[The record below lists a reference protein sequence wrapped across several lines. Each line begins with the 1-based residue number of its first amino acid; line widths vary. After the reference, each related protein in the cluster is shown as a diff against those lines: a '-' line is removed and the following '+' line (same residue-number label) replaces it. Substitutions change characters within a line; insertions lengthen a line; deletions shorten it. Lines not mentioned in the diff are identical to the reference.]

1 MKILLTGASG
11 QLGVAMQSALGA
23 HDLIPLTKEKLDI
36 TDFVQVQTVAKEL
49 RPDCILNAAAYTN
62 VDGAEMNVRLA
73 YAVNA
78 LGPRNLAVVAAT
90 LDIPLMH
97 VSTDYVFDGRSSVPY
112 HEFDR
117 TNPLSAYGASKLAGE
132 EAIRSL
138 HRRHFIARTAW
149 LYHTVGR
156 NFPKTITALAKHP
169 VVRVVNDQI
178 GSPTYAPHLALALAR
193 LLDTT
198 AYGTY
203 HLAGQGQ
210 ATWYELTCELYRRL
224 GIATPV
230 EPAKSSEFPRP
241 APRPRFAALTTIQSP
256 CIRLPVWQEGVAE
269 YASCILAVKP
279 NVHSAR

>member
-1 MKILLTGASG
+1 MRIILTGALG
-11 QLGVAMQSALGA
+11 QLGTALQHALGA
-23 HDLIPLTKEKLDI
+23 HDVIPLTKDALNI
-36 TDFVQVQTVAKEL
+36 ADFEQVRTVIEEA
-49 RPDCILNAAAYTN
+49 RPDCILNVAAYTN
-62 VDGAEMNVRLA
+62 VDGAETNVSLA

-78 LGPRNLAVVAAT
+78 LGPRNLAVVAGAH
-90 LDIPLMH
+90 DIPLVH

-117 TNPLSAYGASKLAGE
+117 PNPLSVYGASKLAGE

-156 NFPKTITALAKHP
+156 NFPRTITSLADQP
-169 VVRVVNDQI
+169 VVRVVNDQV
-178 GSPTYAPHLALALAR
+178 GSPTYAPHLASALIR
-193 LLDTT
+193 LLNTT

-210 ATWYELTCELYRRL
+210 ATWYELTCELYRQL

-230 EPAKSSEFPRP
+230 EPAKSSDFLRP
-241 APRPRFAALTTIQSP
+241 APRPKFAALATLQSP
-256 CIRLPVWQEGVAE
+256 CISLPPWREGVAA
-269 YASCILAVKP
+269 YASCILAAK
-279 NVHSAR
+279 

>member
-1 MKILLTGASG
+1 
-11 QLGVAMQSALGA
+11 MQSALGA

-78 LGPRNLAVVAAT
+78 LGPRNLAVIAAT

-149 LYHTVGR
+149 
-156 NFPKTITALAKHP
+156 
-169 VVRVVNDQI
+169 
-178 GSPTYAPHLALALAR
+178 
-193 LLDTT
+193 
-198 AYGTY
+198 
-203 HLAGQGQ
+203 QGQ
-210 ATWYELTCELYRRL
+210 ATWYELSCELYRRL

-279 NVHSAR
+279 NVHSAI